1 LIVIEFLNGTKT
13 RENMRLICQLQ
24 SWCEKLGF
32 KSYNPLQIL
41 GQIYFLSQP
50 LIKNHSPTFPFLCK
64 IQFLKF
70 DPFSMTQAKRNQWPI
85 PKLISMTIFKDLI
98 LKRLVIFFLFI
109 GGLTSIY
116 KRDNTNQQ
124 TNKQKKA
131 RELLHMDIRH

>member
-1 LIVIEFLNGTKT
+1 
-13 RENMRLICQLQ
+13 MRLICQLQ
-24 SWCEKLGF
+24 SWCEKSGF

-41 GQIYFLSQP
+41 GHMYFLNQP

-70 DPFSMTQAKRNQWPI
+70 DPFFMTQAKRNQWPI

-98 LKRLVIFFLFI
+98 LKKLVIFFFI

-116 KRDNTNQQ
+116 KRDNTNQ
-124 TNKQKKA
+124 KKKV
-131 RELLHMDIRH
+131 RELSHVDIRH